1 MERQIDVQSP
11 AILLLLAAFGLA
23 AIFCPN
29 RLPFT
34 SVCRLLS
41 VPFFLFSSE
50 LVLSAVV

>member
-34 SVCRLLS
+34 SLVWQRLFKQQS
-41 VPFFLFSSE
+41 
-50 LVLSAVV
+50 